1 MKWLTRY
8 FPSSTSCDLINLFL
22 SLDLRFPI
30 TKIQGALGQMCLR
43 SLFGSLLCFHSSALG
58 KGEDWVLYVARKS
71 DFYLPLSD
79 LCPKHLGSL
88 TPCQEIPGW
97 CFSSCYRSPLI
108 YILWSQ
114 RFIRIPGTSA
124 CCSLFKF
131 NVCLQLNLQKS
142 PPEQKLEW

>member
-58 KGEDWVLYVARKS
+58 KGED
-71 DFYLPLSD
+71 
-79 LCPKHLGSL
+79 
-88 TPCQEIPGW
+88 
-97 CFSSCYRSPLI
+97 
-108 YILWSQ
+108 
-114 RFIRIPGTSA
+114 
-124 CCSLFKF
+124 
-131 NVCLQLNLQKS
+131 
-142 PPEQKLEW
+142 